1 MDFQNKIPFAI
12 KTETGAIVS
21 VDDVERGLAAGCHCP
36 SCKGLLVARKGEQN
50 RHCFA
55 HYRDSKEKCFYAFE
69 TSVRLMLLSK
79 LESVV
84 KLNTPAHYTS
94 FDGVKELVAKAHADI
109 GVQFVPQAE
118 THGVPAGLFQLMS
131 RPDFHLALHFPA
143 AHEPVG
149 LYPLWLGRFIAKH
162 PKTGVLAVRY
172 SQFGDRM
179 FDKSR
184 PAGMDTTTLML
195 TILSE
200 NPNCLHWLY
209 HPREEMA
216 LIALEQLAEQRRQEA
231 EEKARQQQ
239 LKQEQLEKARRQY
252 EAKQRMQREHQAAI
266 TAQMRLAEQERAAQ
280 RARDYAARAA
290 QDSDKTSNGG
300 QYPRST
306 PTACRNCQLQHQRL
320 DADGYCYRE
329 VCIRSR
335 AKRIA
340 RAEKAEAS
348 TRYSYASMRGGANV
362 NRTPQKQTN
371 PVASPQPV
379 SDTQRQWYSSIKPG
393 SCPHCGGDRGNGPNG
408 WWCEKC
414 K

>member
-21 VDDVERGLAAGCHCP
+21 VDDVERGLAAGCYCP

-69 TSVRLMLLSK
+69 TTK

-84 KLNTPAHYTS
+84 KLNTPAHYTQ
-94 FDGVKELVAKAHADI
+94 FDGAQELVAKTHADI

-172 SQFGDRM
+172 SQFGDRI

-184 PAGMDTTTLML
+184 PVEMDTTTLML

-209 HPREEMA
+209 HPREETA
-216 LIALEQLAEQRRQEA
+216 LIALQQLAEQRRQEA
-231 EEKARQQQ
+231 EEKARLQQ
-239 LKQEQLEKARRQY
+239 LKQEQLEEARRQY
-252 EAKQRMQREHQAAI
+252 DAKQRMQREHQAAI

-280 RARDYAARAA
+280 RARDYAARVA
-290 QDSDKTSNGG
+290 QDRDKTSNGG
-300 QYPRST
+300 EYPQSM

-335 AKRIA
+335 AKRIE
-340 RAEKAEAS
+340 RAEAS
-348 TRYSYASMRGGANV
+348 TRYSYASMRGGTNAS
-362 NRTPQKQTN
+362 RTPQKQTN
-371 PVASPQPV
+371 LVASSQPV
-379 SDTQRQWYSSIKPG
+379 SDTQRQWHSSIKPG

>member
-36 SCKGLLVARKGEQN
+36 SCEGRLVARKGEHK

-55 HYRDSKEKCFYAFE
+55 HFSDSKEECLYAFE

-84 KLNTPAHYTS
+84 KLNTPAHYTLV
-94 FDGVKELVAKAHADI
+94 DGSKELVAKAHADI
-109 GVQFVPQAE
+109 AVQFAPQAE

-131 RPDFHLALHFPA
+131 RPDFRLALHFPA

-172 SQFGDRM
+172 RQFGDRM

-200 NPNCLHWLY
+200 TPNCLHWLY
-209 HPREEMA
+209 HPGEEKA
-216 LIALEQLAEQRRQEA
+216 LIALEQLAEQRRQEV
-231 EEKARQQQ
+231 EERAREQQ
-239 LKQEQLEKARRQY
+239 LKLEQLEEARRQY
-252 EAKQRMQREHQAAI
+252 EAKQRMQREYQAAI
-266 TAQMRLAEQERAAQ
+266 MAQMRQAEQERAAL

-290 QDSDKTSNGG
+290 QDSDKASNGG
-300 QYPRST
+300 QYPRSA

-320 DADGYCYRE
+320 DANGYCYRE

-348 TRYSYASMRGGANV
+348 TRYSYASMRGGV
-362 NRTPQKQTN
+362 NASSTPQQQAN
-371 PVASPQPV
+371 PAASPQPV
-379 SDTQRQWYSSIKPG
+379 SDTQLHWYPPIKLG